1 MTHIYDQAASTTAAK
16 VEGSETTLSYGSAT
30 LDGYFVTDTVCL
42 ATEDSMCVEN
52 FKFFEITKDQGL
64 SFDGILGLSPISD
77 KNAGDSIVQ
86 SMYKNNMIDREK
98 ATFHLNMGGTNSTV
112 TFGRTPDGILRGG
125 TVSLDLVSKYD
136 NWWTAKLRGN
146 HYGGKSI

>member
-1 MTHIYDQAASTTAAK
+1 MK

-42 ATEDSMCVEN
+42 ATEANMCIEN

-64 SFDGILGLSPISD
+64 AFDGILGLSPISD

-86 SMYKNNMIDREK
+86 SMYKNNIIDREK
-98 ATFHLNMGGTNSTV
+98 ATFHLNMQGTNSTV
-112 TFGRTPDGILRGG
+112 TFGRIPEGI
-125 TVSLDLVSKYD
+125 
-136 NWWTAKLRGN
+136 
-146 HYGGKSI
+146 